1 MVVIMTDAPSQFDAF
16 RKRREETVRGPQG
29 NLALALTEW
38 ITEATDVPGVPGTW
52 APSPAHDGLLV
63 SATDGDDIIVDGQ
76 YVDGTA
82 TVYTKTSMTP
92 SSIHFGD
99 GRTGFGIADGDRVAL
114 RVWDPERAEQ
124 LGFQGLD
131 YYDFDPAWQLSGT
144 YEAVEEGVGFEHDRS
159 QGGKSR
165 EARSPGIIHFEYD
178 GEHYKLLA
186 LRSGDSLQIVFAD
199 TTTGEETYGVG
210 RFLFARP
217 NEDGSVDL
225 DFNRAIVPPCSMSD
239 QFNCP
244 LPPPSNRF
252 PFRIEAG
259 EKKPMFAMGTADEA

>member
-1 MVVIMTDAPSQFDAF
+1 MTDARSQFDAF
-16 RKRREETVRGPQG
+16 RKRREEAVRGPQG

-38 ITEATDVPGVPGTW
+38 VTEATDVDSVPGTW
-52 APSPAHDGLLV
+52 APSPAGEGLLV
-63 SATDGDDIIVDGQ
+63 SATDGDDIIVDGH

-92 SSIHFGD
+92 SSVHFGD
-99 GRTGFGIADGDRVAL
+99 GRTGLAIADGDRVAL

-124 LGFQGLD
+124 LGFEGLD
-131 YYDFDPAWQLSGT
+131 YFDFDPEWQLTGRF
-144 YEAVEEGVGFEHDRS
+144 EPVDEGVDFEHERS
-159 QGGKSR
+159 QGGKPR
-165 EARSPGIIHFEYD
+165 DAKSPGIVHFEHE
-178 GEHYKLLA
+178 GEQYELLA

-199 TTTGEETYGVG
+199 VTTGDDTYGVG

-217 NEDGSVDL
+217 DDDGSVDL

-252 PFRIEAG
+252 SFRVEAG
-259 EKKPMFAMGTADEA
+259 EKKPMFAKEPAREA